1 MINLFIV
8 DDHAILRRG
17 LKQIIAEVPDM
28 KVIHEAA
35 NGDEAL
41 SVINKDVDVILLDI
55 SMPGKNI
62 LDLIKSIKAG
72 YPNLP
77 ILILSMYPEEQYA
90 LQMLRY
96 GANGYLNKD
105 SAPEELVIAIRKVA
119 NGGQFLS
126 AVMTKKL
133 LFSFA
138 KPDDSELPHKKL
150 SNREFQVFLEL
161 SKGKRISDIAD
172 EISRS
177 VKTASTFKMRIM
189 EKMGMESTAEIIQYA
204 MQHQLTMSK

>member
-1 MINLFIV
+1 VINLFIV
-8 DDHAILRRG
+8 DDHAIVRRG
-17 LKQIIAEVPDM
+17 LKQIIADVSDM
-28 KVIHEAA
+28 KVVLEAA

-41 SVINKDVDVILLDI
+41 TIINKNVDVILLDI

-72 YPNLP
+72 YPKLP

-105 SAPEELVIAIRKVA
+105 SAPEELVVAIRKVA
-119 NGGQFLS
+119 SGEQFLS
-126 AVMTKKL
+126 AAMKEKM
-133 LFSFA
+133 LFSFN
-138 KPDDSELPHKKL
+138 KSEELPHKKL

-161 SKGKRISDIAD
+161 SKGKRISEIAH
-172 EISRS
+172 EMSRS
-177 VKTASTFKMRIM
+177 IKTASTFRTRVM

-204 MQHQLTMSK
+204 TQHQLTLS

>member
-1 MINLFIV
+1 VINLFIV
-8 DDHAILRRG
+8 DDHAIVRRG
-17 LKQIIAEVPDM
+17 LKQIIADVSDM
-28 KVIHEAA
+28 QVIHEAA

-41 SVINKDVDVILLDI
+41 TVINKNVDVILLDI

-72 YPNLP
+72 YPKLP

-105 SAPEELVIAIRKVA
+105 SAPEELVVAIRKVA
-119 NGGQFLS
+119 SGEQFLS
-126 AVMTKKL
+126 AAMKEKM
-133 LFSFA
+133 LFSFN
-138 KPDDSELPHKKL
+138 KPEELPHKKL

-161 SKGKRISDIAD
+161 SKGKRISEIAH
-172 EISRS
+172 EMSRS
-177 VKTASTFKMRIM
+177 VKTASTYRTRVM
-189 EKMGMESTAEIIQYA
+189 EKMGIESTAEIIQYA
-204 MQHQLTMSK
+204 TQHQLTLS

>member
-8 DDHAILRRG
+8 DDHAIVRRG
-17 LKQIIAEVPDM
+17 LKQIIADVSDM
-28 KVIHEAA
+28 QVIHEAA

-41 SVINKDVDVILLDI
+41 TIINKDVDVILLDI

-90 LQMLRY
+90 QQMLRY

-126 AVMTKKL
+126 AAMTEKIVSS
-133 LFSFA
+133 FS
-138 KPDDSELPHKKL
+138 KPRDELPHKKL
-150 SNREFQVFLEL
+150 SNREFQIFLEL
-161 SKGKRISDIAD
+161 SKGKRISEIAL
-172 EISRS
+172 EMSRS
-177 VKTASTFKMRIM
+177 VKTASTFKARIM
-189 EKMGMESTAEIIQYA
+189 EKMDMKNSAEIIQYV